1 MPYVRSRYYREEEKP
16 AGYRRVEAGF
26 GLLEKNTLFHQL
38 DGYITAKPSHL
49 NAKGSLACVTKDGNI
64 YVNMRANLSP
74 EQWCYVMAHNLL
86 HLAFDHFDKASIP
99 SDCEFVPALWNKA
112 CDIYITRFLYDI
124 RLGEPICAD
133 PAEAYPIKLNS
144 EQKIYEYLLKHQD
157 NGAQICGTNSEKLKD
172 MIGVERPIVYKKG
185 ERNAYAEK
193 FSYAVTHSIKSAL
206 CDAGGYDLKTKKN
219 TVISRAA
226 EWFLS
231 NYPLLG
237 GLAAAFKIVEDI
249 EMCHRYEI
257 HIAAVD
263 AEQGIIYANPSCGF
277 SEEEWIFVLAHEY
290 LHAGLQ
296 HQKRCN
302 GRDFF
307 LWNIA
312 CDYVINDW
320 LHEME
325 IGRMPPDG
333 LLYDETL
340 HNKSAES
347 IYDLIVKEIRKYKKR
362 NTFRGFGR
370 GDMFNGNRPHFT
382 GRENGVSL
390 DELLKN
396 ALREGLDYH
405 QEHNRGFLPAG
416 LVQEIRAL
424 AMPVIPWDAALAKWF
439 DVQFPPL
446 EKHRTYAR
454 PSRRQGATPDIP
466 RPGYAYYEQD
476 LESRTFGVVV
486 DTSGSMSAKQIG
498 MALGSIASYAA
509 AKDVPFVRIIFC
521 DAKATDAGYLAPED
535 IAGRV
540 KVTGRGGTILQPGVD
555 CLEQAN
561 DFPKDG
567 PILIITDGE
576 IENDLKIRR
585 EHAFLLPRGNRLPF
599 RARGE
604 VFYFR
609 E

>member
-1 MPYVRSRYYREEEKP
+1 
-16 AGYRRVEAGF
+16 
-26 GLLEKNTLFHQL
+26 
-38 DGYITAKPSHL
+38 
-49 NAKGSLACVTKDGNI
+49 
-64 YVNMRANLSP
+64 MRANLSP

-86 HLAFDHFDKASIP
+86 HLAFGHFDKASIP

-206 CDAGGYDLKTKKN
+206 CDAGGYDLKTKKD

-231 NYPLLG
+231 HYPLLG

-416 LVQEIRAL
+416 WYRKSGRLRCRPFPGMPRWRSGLTYSFHRWKNTAPMRGRA
-424 AMPVIPWDAALAKWF
+424 D
-439 DVQFPPL
+439 
-446 EKHRTYAR
+446 
-454 PSRRQGATPDIP
+454 
-466 RPGYAYYEQD
+466 
-476 LESRTFGVVV
+476 
-486 DTSGSMSAKQIG
+486 
-498 MALGSIASYAA
+498 
-509 AKDVPFVRIIFC
+509 
-521 DAKATDAGYLAPED
+521 
-535 IAGRV
+535 GRV
-540 KVTGRGGTILQPGVD
+540 PRRIFQGQDMRITSRIWR
-555 CLEQAN
+555 A
-561 DFPKDG
+561 G
-567 PILIITDGE
+567 PSVWSWT
-576 IENDLKIRR
+576 
-585 EHAFLLPRGNRLPF
+585 HPVP
-599 RARGE
+599 
-604 VFYFR
+604 
-609 E
+609 

>member
-86 HLAFDHFDKASIP
+86 HLAFGHFDKASIP

-231 NYPLLG
+231 HYPLLG

-263 AEQGIIYANPSCGF
+263 AEQGSFMPIRRADFRRKSGFLFSRMNISMPDCSTRNGAMGVTSFCGT
-277 SEEEWIFVLAHEY
+277 SPATTSSTTGCTKW
-290 LHAGLQ
+290 
-296 HQKRCN
+296 R
-302 GRDFF
+302 
-307 LWNIA
+307 
-312 CDYVINDW
+312 
-320 LHEME
+320 
-325 IGRMPPDG
+325 
-333 LLYDETL
+333 
-340 HNKSAES
+340 SAECRRMGCCMM
-347 IYDLIVKEIRKYKKR
+347 K
-362 NTFRGFGR
+362 
-370 GDMFNGNRPHFT
+370 HFT
-382 GRENGVSL
+382 TNRQKVSM
-390 DELLKN
+390 
-396 ALREGLDYH
+396 
-405 QEHNRGFLPAG
+405 
-416 LVQEIRAL
+416 I
-424 AMPVIPWDAALAKWF
+424 
-439 DVQFPPL
+439 
-446 EKHRTYAR
+446 
-454 PSRRQGATPDIP
+454 
-466 RPGYAYYEQD
+466 
-476 LESRTFGVVV
+476 
-486 DTSGSMSAKQIG
+486 
-498 MALGSIASYAA
+498 
-509 AKDVPFVRIIFC
+509 
-521 DAKATDAGYLAPED
+521 
-535 IAGRV
+535 
-540 KVTGRGGTILQPGVD
+540 
-555 CLEQAN
+555 
-561 DFPKDG
+561 
-567 PILIITDGE
+567 
-576 IENDLKIRR
+576 
-585 EHAFLLPRGNRLPF
+585 
-599 RARGE
+599 
-604 VFYFR
+604 
-609 E
+609 

>member
-1 MPYVRSRYYREEEKP
+1 MHMLKNFPMQSLIPSNLHSAMREDTILKRKRIP
-16 AGYRRVEAGF
+16 
-26 GLLEKNTLFHQL
+26 LF
-38 DGYITAKPSHL
+38 
-49 NAKGSLACVTKDGNI
+49 
-64 YVNMRANLSP
+64 P
-74 EQWCYVMAHNLL
+74 EQQNGSCPIIRCSEVLQL
-86 HLAFDHFDKASIP
+86 HLKLWRTLNCAIGMKSILQRLTQSRESFMP
-99 SDCEFVPALWNKA
+99 IRRADFRRKSGFLFSRMNISMPDCS
-112 CDIYITRFLYDI
+112 TR
-124 RLGEPICAD
+124 
-133 PAEAYPIKLNS
+133 
-144 EQKIYEYLLKHQD
+144 
-157 NGAQICGTNSEKLKD
+157 NGAMGVTSFCGTSPATTSSTTGCTKW
-172 MIGVERPIVYKKG
+172 RS
-185 ERNAYAEK
+185 AE
-193 FSYAVTHSIKSAL
+193 
-206 CDAGGYDLKTKKN
+206 C
-219 TVISRAA
+219 R
-226 EWFLS
+226 
-231 NYPLLG
+231 
-237 GLAAAFKIVEDI
+237 
-249 EMCHRYEI
+249 
-257 HIAAVD
+257 
-263 AEQGIIYANPSCGF
+263 
-277 SEEEWIFVLAHEY
+277 
-290 LHAGLQ
+290 
-296 HQKRCN
+296 
-302 GRDFF
+302 
-307 LWNIA
+307 
-312 CDYVINDW
+312 
-320 LHEME
+320 
-325 IGRMPPDG
+325 PDG

-424 AMPVIPWDAALAKWF
+424 AMPAIPWDAALAKWF

-454 PSRRQGATPDIP
+454 PSRRAGCHAGNSKTGI
-466 RPGYAYYEQD
+466 RVLRAGSGEPGP
-476 LESRTFGVVV
+476 SVWSV

-576 IENDLKIRR
+576 IENDLKVRR

-599 RARGE
+599 RTRGE

>member
-86 HLAFDHFDKASIP
+86 HLAFGHFDKASIP

-231 NYPLLG
+231 HYPLLG

-347 IYDLIVKEIRKYKKR
+347 IYDLIVKETRKYKKL

-424 AMPVIPWDAALAKWF
+424 AMPAIPWDAALAKWF

-446 EKHRTYAR
+446 EKHRTYYNDRVTAIEKAEEEAR
-454 PSRRQGATPDIP
+454 KKA
-466 RPGYAYYEQD
+466 E
-476 LESRTFGVVV
+476 EE
-486 DTSGSMSAKQIG
+486 AKKK
-498 MALGSIASYAA
+498 AEEEAKKKAEEEAA
-509 AKDVPFVRIIFC
+509 AKAAQEEAER
-521 DAKATDAGYLAPED
+521 KAAEEAAEQSSGSSSSGSSYYDDSNDYSYSSGNSSSGYSDSGSGSDSSGGLSSSDGSSSSGSGIPSGANYGWAED
-535 IAGRV
+535 GAGRV
-540 KVTGRGGTILQPGVD
+540 ENYYDPSTGDTWD
-555 CLEQAN
+555 AN
-561 DFPKDG
+561 G
-567 PILIITDGE
+567 NYSGNM
-576 IENDLKIRR
+576 NDWLWD
-585 EHAFLLPRGNRLPF
+585 
-599 RARGE
+599 
-604 VFYFR
+604 
-609 E
+609 

>member
-86 HLAFDHFDKASIP
+86 HLAFGHFDKASIP

-206 CDAGGYDLKTKKN
+206 CDAGGSDLKTKKN

-231 NYPLLG
+231 HYPLLG
-237 GLAAAFKIVEDI
+237 GLAATFKIVEDI

-307 LWNIA
+307 LSFCTA
-312 CDYVINDW
+312 VCC
-320 LHEME
+320 
-325 IGRMPPDG
+325 GR
-333 LLYDETL
+333 
-340 HNKSAES
+340 
-347 IYDLIVKEIRKYKKR
+347 
-362 NTFRGFGR
+362 
-370 GDMFNGNRPHFT
+370 
-382 GRENGVSL
+382 
-390 DELLKN
+390 
-396 ALREGLDYH
+396 
-405 QEHNRGFLPAG
+405 
-416 LVQEIRAL
+416 
-424 AMPVIPWDAALAKWF
+424 
-439 DVQFPPL
+439 
-446 EKHRTYAR
+446 
-454 PSRRQGATPDIP
+454 
-466 RPGYAYYEQD
+466 
-476 LESRTFGVVV
+476 
-486 DTSGSMSAKQIG
+486 
-498 MALGSIASYAA
+498 
-509 AKDVPFVRIIFC
+509 
-521 DAKATDAGYLAPED
+521 
-535 IAGRV
+535 
-540 KVTGRGGTILQPGVD
+540 
-555 CLEQAN
+555 
-561 DFPKDG
+561 
-567 PILIITDGE
+567 
-576 IENDLKIRR
+576 
-585 EHAFLLPRGNRLPF
+585 
-599 RARGE
+599 
-604 VFYFR
+604 
-609 E
+609 